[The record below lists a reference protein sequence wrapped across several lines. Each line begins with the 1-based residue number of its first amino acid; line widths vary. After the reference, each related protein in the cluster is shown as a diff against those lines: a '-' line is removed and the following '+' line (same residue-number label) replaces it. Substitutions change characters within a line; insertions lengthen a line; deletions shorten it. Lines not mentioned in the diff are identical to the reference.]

1 MNNKTILK
9 LMEDNYDDFSEMAH
23 DARRALERER
33 ERLMEQANQLDGCLR
48 VLDATAELLA
58 KIDSLTEEI
67 EKRDAEID
75 SLHQQLHEEKERSQ
89 TLEMRLSEL
98 SKLSAGVARKSSQEE
113 LLKALRTFVNKSKQ
127 KRIEKRTAV
136 KEMVMELAVANGIVF
151 PEDLAATIES
161 LDDEQPDPKVM
172 HVAGNYNDIH
182 DNDRVDMDE
191 KLKKDNG
198 RK

>member
-1 MNNKTILK
+1 
-9 LMEDNYDDFSEMAH
+9 MENNYDDFSEMAQ

-33 ERLMEQANQLDGCLR
+33 DKLMERAGMLEAYLR
-48 VLDATAELLA
+48 VLDGIDEVLAE
-58 KIDSLTEEI
+58 K
-67 EKRDAEID
+67 KRLEDKVED
-75 SLHQQLHEEKERSQ
+75 LQHQLDEEKDRNQ

-113 LLKALRTFVNKSKQ
+113 LLKALRAFVNKSKQ

-161 LDDEQPDPKVM
+161 LDDEQPDPKVV

-182 DNDRVDMDE
+182 DNDRVDMNE
-191 KLKKDNG
+191 KPKKDNG